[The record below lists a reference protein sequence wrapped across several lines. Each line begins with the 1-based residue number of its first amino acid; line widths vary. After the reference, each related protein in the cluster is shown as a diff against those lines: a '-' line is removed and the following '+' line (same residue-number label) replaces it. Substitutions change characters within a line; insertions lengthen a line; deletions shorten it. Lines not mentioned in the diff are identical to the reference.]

1 MKSLAYNTKHGKTH
15 VKCGVKKDLS
25 NIQISDK
32 DWHDPLDKMQIA
44 IFMQSGG
51 YAPYWSGFGH
61 VRNGSKHQGVDLFAE
76 PGTRVYACLE
86 GIVYSM
92 SELKGY
98 GKTIILEI
106 TSNTA
111 INILKKRKETIN
123 YKLLYPKIK
132 HTVNNSIID
141 GEQAFGP
148 NYDENSNVFYIYYAH
163 LDKYA
168 TDISVGSKVKVGDII
183 GATGTTGID
192 ETKSK
197 HKGPH
202 LHFEITTQIAKGLT
216 GRVNPSFFIQYDIPT
231 NTKYTYNACVD

>member
-1 MKSLAYNTKHGKTH
+1 
-15 VKCGVKKDLS
+15 
-25 NIQISDK
+25 
-32 DWHDPLDKMQIA
+32 
-44 IFMQSGG
+44 
-51 YAPYWSGFGH
+51 
-61 VRNGSKHQGVDLFAE
+61 
-76 PGTRVYACLE
+76 
-86 GIVYSM
+86 M

-111 INILKKRKETIN
+111 INILKKRKETIT

-168 TDISVGSKVKVGDII
+168 TDISVGSK
-183 GATGTTGID
+183 
-192 ETKSK
+192 
-197 HKGPH
+197 
-202 LHFEITTQIAKGLT
+202 LEIL
-216 GRVNPSFFIQYDIPT
+216 
-231 NTKYTYNACVD
+231 

>member
-111 INILKKRKETIN
+111 INILKKKKRN
-123 YKLLYPKIK
+123 Y
-132 HTVNNSIID
+132 
-141 GEQAFGP
+141 
-148 NYDENSNVFYIYYAH
+148 
-163 LDKYA
+163 
-168 TDISVGSKVKVGDII
+168 
-183 GATGTTGID
+183 
-192 ETKSK
+192 
-197 HKGPH
+197 
-202 LHFEITTQIAKGLT
+202 
-216 GRVNPSFFIQYDIPT
+216 
-231 NTKYTYNACVD
+231 